1 MRSLSTSFILLFTI
15 KITLLFVHVYACV
28 DVCTSVQVPKE
39 ARRGH
44 QFTGSCEPPTRVL
57 RTEQMGCGKSRLF
70 HQYWVLSPAP
80 LFQPNYLLING
91 EHLCFFLIVPCLAF
105 VFVFNPFW
113 VNFCL
118 RYELGIQSHS
128 SARDS
133 GFSTPFVLQ
142 SLLSSLSFLLGTC
155 ETTQWIEV
163 LAACHDDQS

>member
-44 QFTGSCEPPTRVL
+44 QFTTRVL

-105 VFVFNPFW
+105 VFVFDPFW
-113 VNFCL
+113 VNFYL

-128 SARDS
+128 SARDN